1 MLENTEGAIRKMDN
15 PEKLATRRRK
25 TKHNTIC
32 VGHNYTQTN
41 TKNVNKTWALL
52 QTTGG
57 KDEPTIVSFGLF
69 CIFQCLDKVEGN
81 GTCIC
86 NPGYAGTLC
95 NECEDPNMYGP
106 YCNQSKN
113 SFYIEFSQI

>member
-1 MLENTEGAIRKMDN
+1 MF
-15 PEKLATRRRK
+15 
-25 TKHNTIC
+25 
-32 VGHNYTQTN
+32 Y
-41 TKNVNKTWALL
+41 
-52 QTTGG
+52 
-57 KDEPTIVSFGLF
+57 
-69 CIFQCLDKVEGN
+69 IFQCLDKVEGN